1 MQVHP
6 DTGGGAAVE
15 APKPN
20 TIDRAALVEIVRRGG
35 TLHGEQQAKPY
46 ANSAGQTDGLDNFK
60 RETDIRLRGFFCVKL
75 GRCRIPVAC
84 TYNFFPFFP
93 DEGEFTYCP
102 DCYCFPTC
110 LPVPMLFP
118 VPGFGC
124 CIWGDFHD
132 NIYHVKAFEK
142 RGESAQPTNGR
153 ERPLGELMIIDD
165 ERGTLACY
173 TYPCCSSK
181 LAKYPC
187 VTCSRVAEPLPCHPP
202 PAMSPEMV
210 ERYGRSS

>member
-1 MQVHP
+1 MVWRVH
-6 DTGGGAAVE
+6 TGFNCFETVRKADALWWAAVTFWGLAANAWIMPMPTV
-15 APKPN
+15 APKPD

-118 VPGFGC
+118 VPGFAA
-124 CIWGDFHD
+124 
-132 NIYHVKAFEK
+132 AF
-142 RGESAQPTNGR
+142 GATFTTTSI
-153 ERPLGELMIIDD
+153 M
-165 ERGTLACY
+165 
-173 TYPCCSSK
+173 
-181 LAKYPC
+181 
-187 VTCSRVAEPLPCHPP
+187 
-202 PAMSPEMV
+202 
-210 ERYGRSS
+210 